1 MSTIGRRIGNY
12 TDRMSRTPGSPSKS
26 FEPRPMKI
34 EAGVATPAPDTAPA
48 ANEVLIRRL
57 SHRDSM
63 EEITSLLHRAYA
75 KQVAM
80 GLKPLAGRQDVA
92 TTKRRCSSGECY
104 VATLKVPALTAS
116 GAPARKPRE
125 QIVGI
130 ILFHEVEPDEGPAW
144 FQRPEVDSFSQF
156 AVDPDVQGKGIGR
169 KLLEMVERRAKECNA
184 AEIACSM
191 ADPDVELKSFY
202 LKRGY
207 RQVELWQW
215 PYTNY
220 KSAILSKTL

>member
-1 MSTIGRRIGNY
+1 MMMSGRIANY
-12 TDRMSRTPGSPSKS
+12 TDRMSRTPGSSSKS
-26 FEPRPMKI
+26 LESRPVKI
-34 EAGVATPAPDTAPA
+34 EAGVATPGPGGSVESS
-48 ANEVLIRRL
+48 EVLIRRL

-75 KQVAM
+75 KQVEM

-104 VATLKVPALTAS
+104 VATLRVAAVP
-116 GAPARKPRE
+116 PAKKPRE

-144 FQRPEVDSFSQF
+144 FQRAEVDSFSQF

-169 KLLEMVERRAKECNA
+169 KLLETVERRAKECNA

-191 ADPDVELKSFY
+191 ADPDTELKNFY